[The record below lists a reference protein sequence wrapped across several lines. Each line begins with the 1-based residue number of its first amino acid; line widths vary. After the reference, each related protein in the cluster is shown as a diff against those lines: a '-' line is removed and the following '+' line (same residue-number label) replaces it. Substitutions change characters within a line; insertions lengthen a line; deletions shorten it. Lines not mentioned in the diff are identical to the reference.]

1 MSYAVEPGLKRNF
14 LHAVLLAAV
23 GALLGGC
30 TIAPSFDSMRYGENR
45 PVNTDMKL
53 GAGPDGDQPPDGFLT
68 EITPDLIR
76 IQNKARVTAVP
87 ADVQALIGGEPEPYR
102 LGAGDVI
109 GITVFDH
116 PELVFSGLPS
126 LVGGGIDTSSV
137 APAPGFI
144 VNDAGNLTFPY
155 AGTLKASG
163 MTVQELERT
172 LTQRLSRV
180 FKDPQV
186 SVRVASFRSKRAYV
200 DGEVRTPGLLVFTDI
215 AMTLPEAI
223 NRAGG
228 LATTGDRSYVTLTR
242 NGRST
247 RIDLNILT
255 DAGVDP
261 SRILLRNGD
270 MINVRAREESK
281 VTVMGEVNVQG
292 GVLMRNGRLT
302 LNDALTESGG
312 LNLGTSAPR
321 QIYVIRGLP
330 EGGQTVFHLDAR
342 TASAIQMADGFPL
355 KAKDVVFV
363 DPVPLV
369 VFSRVANLVL
379 VSANTA
385 TAVRNVPRN

>member
-1 MSYAVEPGLKRNF
+1 VEPGLKRNF

-23 GALLGGC
+23 GVLLGGC

>member
-1 MSYAVEPGLKRNF
+1 MKRF
-14 LHAVLLAAV
+14 LLHAVLLASV
-23 GALLGGC
+23 GALLAGC

-45 PVNTDMKL
+45 PVNTEMKL
-53 GAGPDGDQPPDGFLT
+53 GSGPDGDQPPEGYLT
-68 EITPDLIR
+68 AITPDLIR

-87 ADVQALIGGEPEPYR
+87 SDVQALIGGEPEPYR
-102 LGAGDVI
+102 IGAGDVI

-116 PELVFSGLPS
+116 PELVFSGQPA
-126 LVGGGIDTSSV
+126 LVGGGQDAASV

-144 VNDAGNLTFPY
+144 VNDAGNLSFPY
-155 AGTLKASG
+155 AGTLKAAG
-163 MTVQELERT
+163 MTVAELEST
-172 LTQRLSRV
+172 LTQRLARV
-180 FKDPQV
+180 FKTPQV

-200 DGEVRTPGLLVFTDI
+200 DGEVKNTGLLVFTDI
-215 AMTLPEAI
+215 AMSLPEAI

-228 LATTGDRSYVTLTR
+228 LATTGDRSNVILTR

-247 RIDLNILT
+247 RIDMNILT

-270 MINVRAREESK
+270 MITVRAREESK
-281 VTVMGEVNVQG
+281 VTVMGEVNNQG

-330 EGGQTVFHLDAR
+330 DGGQTVFHLDAR
-342 TASAIQMADGFPL
+342 TASAIQMADGFAL
-355 KAKDVVFV
+355 KPKDVVFV

-379 VSANTA
+379 VSTNTA
-385 TAVRNVPRN
+385 TAIRDLPRKTP